1 LTSAHGKP
9 VIEVTGL
16 SKRFGAVQALNGV
29 SFAAPDGAIT
39 GILGPNGAGKTTL
52 MRVLATLIAP
62 DAGEARVDG
71 HDVVA
76 EPMIVRQRFGI
87 LSDAKGLY
95 ARLTARENVDYFG
108 RLYGIS
114 KRDIDSRCAALF
126 DQLDMTGLKDRRTD
140 GFSTGEKMK
149 VAIARALIHDPQNVL
164 LDEPTN
170 GLDVIATRAMREL
183 VRNLREQGKC
193 VLFSSHIMQEVTALC
208 ERIVVI
214 DRGSVVAAGT
224 ADELLAQSGKVT
236 LEDAFVALIG
246 SAEGLV
252 A

>member
-1 LTSAHGKP
+1 M
-9 VIEVTGL
+9 IEVTGL
-16 SKRFGAVQALNGV
+16 SKRFGAVQALNGA
-29 SFAAPDGAIT
+29 SFSAPDGAIT

-52 MRVLATLIAP
+52 MRVLATLIVP
-62 DAGEARVDG
+62 DAGNALVDG

-76 EPMIVRQRFGI
+76 EPLVVRRRFGI

-108 RLYGIS
+108 RLYGIP
-114 KRDIDSRCAALF
+114 RADIDARRDALF
-126 DQLDMTGLKDRRTD
+126 EQLDMSALAQRRTD
-140 GFSTGEKMK
+140 GFSQGEKMK

-170 GLDVIATRAMREL
+170 GLDVTATRAMREL
-183 VRNLREQGKC
+183 VRNLRDQGKC

-214 DRGSVVAAGT
+214 DHGRVVAAGT
-224 ADELLAQSGKVT
+224 ADELLAQSGKAT
-236 LEDAFVALIG
+236 LEDAFVSLIG

>member
-1 LTSAHGKP
+1 M
-9 VIEVTGL
+9 IEVIGL
-16 SKRFGAVQALNGV
+16 SKRFGTVQALNGV
-29 SFAAPDGAIT
+29 GFSAPDRTIT

-52 MRVLATLIAP
+52 MRILATLIDP
-62 DAGEARVDG
+62 DAGKALVDG
-71 HDVVA
+71 HDVVV
-76 EPMIVRQRFGI
+76 EPQIVRRRFGI

-95 ARLTARENVDYFG
+95 ARLTAGENVDYFA
-108 RLYGIS
+108 RLYGIDRADAR
-114 KRDIDSRCAALF
+114 KRRDALF
-126 DQLDMTGLKDRRTD
+126 EQLDMTALVDRRTD
-140 GFSTGEKMK
+140 GFSQGEKMK

-170 GLDVIATRAMREL
+170 GLDVIATRAMRDL
-183 VRNLREQGKC
+183 VLDLRNQGKC

-214 DRGSVVAAGT
+214 DHGRVVAAGT
-224 ADELLAQSGKVT
+224 PDELLTQSGKAT
-236 LEDAFVALIG
+236 LEDAFVSLIG

>member
-1 LTSAHGKP
+1 M
-9 VIEVTGL
+9 IEVTGL
-16 SKRFGAVQALNGV
+16 SKRFGTVQALNGV

-52 MRVLATLIAP
+52 MRVLATLITP
-62 DAGEARVDG
+62 DAGDARVDG

-76 EPMIVRQRFGI
+76 EPMIVRRRFGI

-108 RLYGIS
+108 RLYGITKS
-114 KRDIDSRCAALF
+114 DIDARRDALF
-126 DQLDMTGLKDRRTD
+126 DQLDMTALKHRRTD

-170 GLDVIATRAMREL
+170 GLDVIATRAMRDL
-183 VRNLREQGKC
+183 VRNLRDQGKC
-193 VLFSSHIMQEVTALC
+193 VVFSSHIMQEVSALC
-208 ERIVVI
+208 ERIVVMDHGRI
-214 DRGSVVAAGT
+214 VAAGT
-224 ADELLAQSGKVT
+224 ADELLEQSGRIT
-236 LEDAFVALIG
+236 LEDAFVSLIG

>member
-1 LTSAHGKP
+1 M
-9 VIEVTGL
+9 IEVTGL
-16 SKRFGAVQALNGV
+16 SKHFGAVQALNGV
-29 SFAAPDGAIT
+29 SFAAPDGTIT

-62 DAGEARVDG
+62 DAGDARVDG
-71 HDVVA
+71 HDVSA
-76 EPMIVRQRFGI
+76 EPMIVRRRFGI

-108 RLYGIS
+108 RLYGIAKS
-114 KRDIDSRCAALF
+114 DIDSRRDALF
-126 DQLDMTGLKDRRTD
+126 EQLDMMALKDRRTD

-170 GLDVIATRAMREL
+170 GLDVIATRAMRDL
-183 VRNLREQGKC
+183 VRNLRDQGKC
-193 VLFSSHIMQEVTALC
+193 VLFSSHIMQEVSAVC
-208 ERIVVI
+208 ERIVVMDHGRI
-214 DRGSVVAAGT
+214 VAAGT

-236 LEDAFVALIG
+236 LEDAFVSLIG

>member
-1 LTSAHGKP
+1 M
-9 VIEVTGL
+9 IEVTGL
-16 SKRFGAVQALNGV
+16 SKRFDTVQALNGV

-62 DAGEARVDG
+62 DAGDARVDG

-76 EPMIVRQRFGI
+76 EPMIVRRRFGI

-108 RLYGIS
+108 RLYGIAKS
-114 KRDIDSRCAALF
+114 DIDSRCAALF
-126 DQLDMTGLKDRRTD
+126 DQLDMSSLRDRRTD

-170 GLDVIATRAMREL
+170 GLDVIATRAMRDL
-183 VRNLREQGKC
+183 VRNLRDQGKC

-214 DRGSVVAAGT
+214 DHGRVVAAGT
-224 ADELLAQSGKVT
+224 ADELLAQSGKTT
-236 LEDAFVALIG
+236 LEDAFVSLIG

>member
-1 LTSAHGKP
+1 MIAVKA
-9 VIEVTGL
+9 L
-16 SKRFGAVQALNGV
+16 SKRFGAVQALDLV

-52 MRVLATLIAP
+52 MRILATLIAP
-62 DAGEARVDG
+62 DAGTALVDDF
-71 HDVVA
+71 DVGRD
-76 EPMIVRQRFGI
+76 PMTVRQRFGI

-108 RLYGIS
+108 RLYGIAKS
-114 KRDIDSRCAALF
+114 DIDSRRDALF
-126 DQLDMTGLKDRRTD
+126 EQLDMMALKDRRTD

-170 GLDVIATRAMREL
+170 GLDVIATRAMRDL
-183 VRNLREQGKC
+183 VRNLRDQGKC
-193 VLFSSHIMQEVTALC
+193 VLFSSHIMQEVSAVC
-208 ERIVVI
+208 ERIVVMDHGRI
-214 DRGSVVAAGT
+214 VAAGT

-236 LEDAFVALIG
+236 LEDAFVSLIG